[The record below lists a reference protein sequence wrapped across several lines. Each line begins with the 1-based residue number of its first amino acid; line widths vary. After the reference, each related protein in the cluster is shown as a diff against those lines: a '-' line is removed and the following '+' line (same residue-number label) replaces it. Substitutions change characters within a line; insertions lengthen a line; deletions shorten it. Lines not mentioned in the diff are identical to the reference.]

1 MEENL
6 KNLIIESDNL
16 IAMEELLPVYE
27 GKVDVMPIDPPY
39 NTDISH
45 IGYKDSGYADG
56 WVAFMRPR
64 LELAYRL
71 LSPTGV
77 MFIHIDESEFANL
90 WTLCSEIFGGHN
102 LISMIWKKTN
112 PMFDANR
119 KEKPL
124 ESGLRR
130 THEFIVVCFKDRANT
145 TLAPVMQPY
154 LNGSVLEE
162 RLQPLE
168 TVVDFMGTTASAKDE
183 LAELLGEYGLFATP
197 KPVKM
202 IREFIRSV
210 GNPHALVMDFFAGS
224 GTTGHATLALNSED
238 GGQRRFILIT
248 NNESDICKRVTVPRV
263 RAAME
268 RYGRK
273 DSESSQA
280 ERDDDVRILFNT
292 VN

>member
-6 KNLIIESDNL
+6 KNLIIENDNL

-45 IGYKDSGYADG
+45 IGYKDSDYADG

-145 TLAPVMQPY
+145 ALAPVMQPY

-202 IREFIRSV
+202 IQEFIRSV

-248 NNESDICKRVTVPRV
+248 NNESDICRRVTVPRV

>member
-6 KNLIIESDNL
+6 KNLIIENDNL

-45 IGYKDSGYADG
+45 IGYKDSDYADG

-112 PMFDANR
+112 PLFDANR

-202 IREFIRSV
+202 IQEFIRSV

-248 NNESDICKRVTVPRV
+248 NNESDICRRVTVPRV